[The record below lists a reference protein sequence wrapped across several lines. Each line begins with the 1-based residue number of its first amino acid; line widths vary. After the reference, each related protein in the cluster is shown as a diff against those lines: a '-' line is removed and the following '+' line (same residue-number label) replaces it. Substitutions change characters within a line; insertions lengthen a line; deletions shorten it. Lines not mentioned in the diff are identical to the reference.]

1 MYTRKIS
8 RAYVRLESPAE
19 RSFRRLPKHV
29 QASYI
34 HQAQS
39 MGADPISV
47 YLQSCTPT
55 LDSSA
60 PSAVSYVQNLENGI
74 MEVRHAPEEGAE
86 MARERIRRR
95 VVINGKQQW
104 ITGLTE
110 QEYAENLFDAMSGN
124 AKAASAQKHNFQEYA
139 SGWFETYSKPN
150 VETTTALTYE
160 RQLRRHIYPILG
172 EKCIEDIEVGDIQ
185 RLFNEMDGAKTTKDK
200 ARIVLNMVLDF
211 AVEDGIISRNPA
223 KSKRLKVTGKQS
235 GETEPYT
242 REQMRFLAQRIPMVR
257 NEMDRTYLAIQMAH
271 PMRLEEVLGLKW
283 SDVDLENGLF
293 HIRRAVTHPD
303 RNQPEVKETKTD
315 ASRRSLA
322 IVPSVAAI
330 LKPGD
335 ADHFVVGGEM
345 PLSYTQVRSMCRRIQ
360 KNTGFEES
368 STPIRFRTTVLTD
381 IYDQTKD
388 IKQAQTAAGH
398 TTSAMTLKHYVKGRG
413 DSHTS
418 AAVIADAYG
427 M

>member
-1 MYTRKIS
+1 
-8 RAYVRLESPAE
+8 
-19 RSFRRLPKHV
+19 
-29 QASYI
+29 
-34 HQAQS
+34 

-124 AKAASAQKHNFQEYA
+124 AKATSAQKHNFQEYA

-185 RLFNEMDGAKTTKDK
+185 RLFNEMDGAK
-200 ARIVLNMVLDF
+200 RP
-211 AVEDGIISRNPA
+211 R
-223 KSKRLKVTGKQS
+223 
-235 GETEPYT
+235 T
-242 REQMRFLAQRIPMVR
+242 RR
-257 NEMDRTYLAIQMAH
+257 
-271 PMRLEEVLGLKW
+271 
-283 SDVDLENGLF
+283 
-293 HIRRAVTHPD
+293 
-303 RNQPEVKETKTD
+303 
-315 ASRRSLA
+315 
-322 IVPSVAAI
+322 
-330 LKPGD
+330 
-335 ADHFVVGGEM
+335 
-345 PLSYTQVRSMCRRIQ
+345 
-360 KNTGFEES
+360 ES
-368 STPIRFRTTVLTD
+368 C
-381 IYDQTKD
+381 
-388 IKQAQTAAGH
+388 
-398 TTSAMTLKHYVKGRG
+398 
-413 DSHTS
+413 
-418 AAVIADAYG
+418 
-427 M
+427 